1 MTITLDADGI
11 YRARDAQGR
20 VIATSSLAEARQS
33 PRFQRAVVAVL
44 VGLQGREKEGEAA

>member
-20 VIATSSLAEARQS
+20 VIATSSIEEARQS
-33 PRFQRAVVAVL
+33 PRFQRAELAVL
-44 VGLQGREKEGEAA
+44 AELQRKAMEGAA